1 MCNLEKYD
9 EIFVDVFSIEEKN
22 LNENI
27 VRGAVK
33 DWDSLGHVKLI
44 TTIEDVFNIM
54 FDTEDILEFD
64 SYDKGK
70 EILKKY
76 NITV

>member
-1 MCNLEKYD
+1 MCNPEKYNR
-9 EIFVDVFSIEEKN
+9 IFMDVFSIEEKN
-22 LNENI
+22 LNANI
-27 VRGAVK
+27 VRGIIK

-44 TTIEDVFNIM
+44 TTMEDVFDIM

-64 SYDKGK
+64 SYVKGK

-76 NITV
+76 NIMV